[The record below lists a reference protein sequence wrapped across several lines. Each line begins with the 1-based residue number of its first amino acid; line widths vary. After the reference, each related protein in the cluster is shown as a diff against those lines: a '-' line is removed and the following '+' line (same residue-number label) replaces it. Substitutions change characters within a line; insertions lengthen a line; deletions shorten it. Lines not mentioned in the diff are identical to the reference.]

1 MSTIKKFLNASK
13 DIFKRVT
20 TRELTKA
27 DKEVLAI
34 TLIIP
39 IIAAALIAFISYYFV
54 PILATLFIGYLI
66 WDEVKPKQ
74 QAPTTASDSAKIVY
88 TAINRLEHQTFEA
101 IGARKPLDIYD
112 AAVSPSFTIKNNV
125 EMVQASLDKIH
136 MSFLPQ
142 EELQLVRLK
151 LQKRVDDLLRQGE
164 IEYVPF
170 ASPDGH
176 VPIIFIDAVYD
187 NGHALLLHV
196 IYVDTPQKLNYIYA
210 KKQQELANKQHRND
224 HNDDDTDF

>member
-1 MSTIKKFLNASK
+1 MNVFNKLKDFINRVVTGKMTTTDKNTLLITFL
-13 DIFKRVT
+13 I
-20 TRELTKA
+20 
-27 DKEVLAI
+27 AI
-34 TLIIP
+34 V
-39 IIAAALIAFISYYFV
+39 AAALVVFISYYFI

-74 QAPTTASDSAKIVY
+74 KTPMPPPVSADTIVY

-170 ASPDGH
+170 ASPDGQ

-210 KKQQELANKQHRND
+210 KKQHELASKQNRNE
-224 HNDDDTDF
+224 HNDDDIDF